1 MPKTSKATAPD
12 GQEYPV
18 GYERTEVLD
27 GYTVNFVTINEAH
40 DLAPML
46 ACLPTGRCE
55 CPHWGVLTSG
65 RLTVTYADRVETIE
79 PGDAFYLSPGHTP
92 AADAGSE
99 FVIFSPADELAAT
112 EAAIQA
118 GMAAMQSQGS

>member
-12 GQEYPV
+12 GQEFPV

-27 GYTVNFVTINEAH
+27 GFTVNFVTMNEAS

-46 ACLPTGRCE
+46 AVLPTGRCE

-79 PGDAFYLSPGHTP
+79 AGDAFYLPPGHTP
-92 AADAGSE
+92 AAEAGSE
-99 FVIFSPADELAAT
+99 FILFSPSDELEAT
-112 EAAIQA
+112 DKAIAA
-118 GMAAMQSQGS
+118 GMAAMQDS